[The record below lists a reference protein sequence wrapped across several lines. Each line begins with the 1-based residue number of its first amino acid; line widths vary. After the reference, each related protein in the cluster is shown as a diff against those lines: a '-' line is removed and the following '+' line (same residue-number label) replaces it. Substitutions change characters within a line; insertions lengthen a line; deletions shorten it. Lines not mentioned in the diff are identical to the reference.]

1 MRIEETLSAVGTGVW
16 RWDTVTGEVDLDPE
30 AVSLLGLP
38 PDRTTTT
45 AAEVRSR
52 YHPVDYMEIKG
63 LIDLAVSE
71 GTLAEAVLR
80 VVDEEGRTL
89 RTVRGRWRPL
99 GDGRVL
105 VGTVQELVEPSPSS
119 SSRGSPLPGAA
130 AGTSPPSPLT
140 SDWRLSREA
149 FLLDAGRALAEA
161 GSTDEVL
168 RVAASLAMPGFSPDG
183 MAVFGTEGDQL
194 TIVGHQGYRKQDET
208 PFRDIPLDSDYPAA
222 VAIRTGRAIYLPSPE
237 EYARRFPEAWRLAGR
252 LGRRSWAF
260 LPLTAGGRTTG
271 AWMASFSHGT
281 AFTPDERSVLT
292 TVARMLAAAL
302 SRAHVQESE
311 RELSA
316 GLQRT
321 MMPATTPEIP
331 GLEVA
336 ARYVPTGGGL
346 DIGGD
351 WYDVISLTGDN
362 TALVIGDVQGHDVR
376 AAGLMSQLRIA
387 VRAYA
392 AEGHHPDAV
401 LTRASRFLC
410 GINQLDP
417 DSAGGAGGAY
427 EDRRFA
433 TCLYLEVDP
442 RDGRLV
448 FARAGHLD
456 PAVGLRDGTMRV
468 RPTEGGLPL
477 GIVPDPDY
485 PLTVLRLEYGETLLL
500 CSDGLVETGGHD
512 LDTGRDRIREIFAAH
527 AGEELEAI
535 ADALLDAVSGVHAHE
550 HPGPHSERR
559 EDDIALILLRRT
571 GRAAGAGQAG
581 RNMHLVVTQDEQQ
594 RVADARH
601 ELRAMLHDWSTAD
614 QVDSAE
620 LVLSELIANVLVH
633 TEGDARVR
641 ADITGPPGERT
652 LRVEVADSDDE
663 LPHRRHPGE
672 LASSGRGVLLL
683 EALSNA
689 WGVEPRGLGK
699 SIWFEMYEG
708 EEYG

>member
-1 MRIEETLSAVGTGVW
+1 MRIEDILKTVGTGVW
-16 RWDTVTGEVDLDPE
+16 RWDTGSGEVRLDQE
-30 AVSLLGLP
+30 AARLIGLP

-45 AAEVRSR
+45 SSDVRSR
-52 YHPVDYMEIKG
+52 FHGIDYVELRGLME
-63 LIDLAVSE
+63 LTLSE

-80 VVDEEGRTL
+80 VVDPQGTVL
-89 RTVRGRWRPL
+89 RSVRSRMRPSPADPRIL
-99 GDGRVL
+99 L
-105 VGTVQELVEPSPSS
+105 GTVQQLVE
-119 SSRGSPLPGAA
+119 PLPGAV

-161 GSTDEVL
+161 RSTDEVL

-183 MAVFGTEGDQL
+183 MAVFGVEGDSL
-194 TIVGHQGYRKQDET
+194 SVIGHHGYSKDDEQ
-208 PFRDIPLDSDYPAA
+208 PFLRIPLDSDYPGA
-222 VAIRTGRAIYLPSPE
+222 VAIRTGRAIYIPSPA
-237 EYARRFPEAWRLAGR
+237 EYERRFPEAWRLASQ
-252 LGRRSWAF
+252 LGRRSWAY
-260 LPLTAGGRTTG
+260 LPLTVGGKTTG
-271 AWMASFSHGT
+271 AWMAAFSH
-281 AFTPDERSVLT
+281 AAPFTPYERSVLT

-302 SRAHVQESE
+302 SRAHVHESE

-321 MMPATTPEIP
+321 MMPATTPDIP

-351 WYDVISLTGDN
+351 WYDVIALPSGN

-401 LTRASRFLC
+401 LARASRFLY
-410 GINQLDP
+410 GINQND
-417 DSAGGAGGAY
+417 A
-427 EDRRFA
+427 EDDDGRFA
-433 TCLYLEVDP
+433 TCLYLEADP
-442 RDGRLV
+442 ADGRLTI
-448 FARAGHLD
+448 ARAGHLD
-456 PAVGLRDGTMRV
+456 PATGLGDGTMV
-468 RPTEGGLPL
+468 IRPTDGGLPL

-485 PLTVLRLEYGETLLL
+485 PVTELQLEYGETLLL
-500 CSDGLVETGGHD
+500 CSDGLIETGGHD
-512 LDTGRDRIREIFAAH
+512 IDTGRDRIRDVFAAH
-527 AGEELEAI
+527 ANTDLENI
-535 ADALLDAVSGVHAHE
+535 ADAMIDAVSGVHAHE
-550 HPGPHSERR
+550 IPGPHAERR
-559 EDDIALILLRRT
+559 EDDIALILLARDGALAVPVEELG
-571 GRAAGAGQAG
+571 GRH
-581 RNMHLVVTQDEQQ
+581 MHLTVSQAEQQ

-601 ELRAMLHDWSTAD
+601 ELRSLLHDWTAPD

-641 ADITGPPGERT
+641 ADTSGPAGGRT
-652 LRVEVADSDDE
+652 LRVEVADGDDE

-683 EALSNA
+683 EALSGA
-689 WGVEPRGLGK
+689 WGVEPQGDGK
-699 SIWFEMYEG
+699 SIWFEVYEEQG
-708 EEYG
+708 PG